1 MYFQHGPPGY
11 REWDIGKERTMK
23 SLIGGFAVAGTMFTA
38 LTGPSGISALAQVPP
53 NANRGAALAESW
65 CANCHIIDA
74 KGTGQSVEAARPFP
88 SIAKDPTRDAD
99 FLHNWLTTK
108 HPQMPNLELGR
119 REIND
124 LVAYIRTLAPP
135 R

>member
-1 MYFQHGPPGY
+1 M
-11 REWDIGKERTMK
+11 RR
-23 SLIGGFAVAGTMFTA
+23 LIGDIAVAGTVMTA
-38 LTGPSGISALAQVPP
+38 VVGLSTHAALAQETA
-53 NANRGAALAESW
+53 NAKRGAALAESW

-88 SIAKDPTRDAD
+88 SIARDPTRDTD
-99 FLHNWLTTK
+99 FLQNWLTTK
-108 HPQMPNLELGR
+108 HPQMPNLDLGR

-124 LVAYIRTLAPP
+124 LAAYIRTLAPAV